1 MRILKKITAFIFAL
15 ILLTP
20 AVILGINHYVKSS
33 AEEYIVDADETD
45 SDFDCILVLGC
56 KVNGDSPSLMLRDR
70 LSQGV
75 GLYGIASDRILMTGD
90 HGRDGYD
97 EVGVMKAYAEER
109 GVPSRDIFEDHAGFS
124 TYESMYRAKEV
135 FRAKKILIVTQQYHL
150 HRALY
155 IANQL
160 GIEAYGVDSDYHTYV
175 GQFIRDFREI
185 LARTKDC
192 VACIFKP
199 EPTYLGEVIPI
210 FGDGNLT
217 NDGTTNFS

>member
-1 MRILKKITAFIFAL
+1 MRIPKKITAFIFAL

-109 GVPSRDIFEDHAGFS
+109 GVPSEDIFEDHAGFS

-135 FRAKKILIVTQQYHL
+135 FRAKKILIVTQEYHL
-150 HRALY
+150 YRAIYDARALG
-155 IANQL
+155 L
-160 GIEAYGVDSDYHTYV
+160 DAYGVIAEPSMDYGNQLY
-175 GQFIRDFREI
+175 FDFREI
-185 LARTKDC
+185 LARNKDF
-192 VACIFKP
+192 VFSIVKP
-199 EPTYLGEVIPI
+199 RPTYLGDAIPI
-210 FGDGNLT
+210 SGNGEAT
-217 NDGTTNFS
+217 QG